1 MHACVRAVADFDEV
15 MAGES
20 ASNSPVLVQL
30 SDAAVVPGAI
40 DVAGCH
46 ILPVINRATVLHG
59 QVAVVACT
67 HHAYL
72 AMNASLLPRETH
84 GLTGPELTVAHAIGD
99 ASVLVEFTLPDGLFL
114 CSRRRGLG
122 LGKCKGGRCNQGRHK
137 HELRESHGV
146 SPSVTVAAE
155 LRLMPLTPTETQ
167 DSARCS
173 ACIW

>member
-1 MHACVRAVADFDEV
+1 MHACARAVADFDEV

-67 HHAYL
+67 HHAHL
-72 AMNASLLPRETH
+72 AMNASLLPRKAH
-84 GLTGPELTVAHAIGD
+84 GLTGPELTASHAIGD
-99 ASVLVEFTLPDGLFL
+99 TPVLVEFALPDGLFL
-114 CSRRRGLG
+114 CNRRRG

-146 SPSVTVAAE
+146 SLSVTVAAE
-155 LRLMPLTPTETQ
+155 LR
-167 DSARCS
+167 
-173 ACIW
+173 